1 MKRFFFFLL
10 ASISFQAPILSRG
23 CLSYLESEG
32 FYKNKYVGSY
42 YEAKYAFR
50 GLHPE
55 EQGATNW
62 PEWEAYRF
70 KKYPG
75 SWINCDLSKHN
86 DGGNKPFDNG
96 YTYCNG
102 KLFLSGIPS
111 QNYNFN
117 AVYDKNGE
125 KWSAFRG
132 SGIENNP
139 YYKNVSEC
147 YFDSESKSY
156 YEIVDEDFDLFIP
169 KANKKLWIKLK
180 SYNFYEQG
188 VQPSF

>member
-1 MKRFFFFLL
+1 MKRLLFFLL
-10 ASISFQAPILSRG
+10 ASISFQSPIFSRG
-23 CLSYLESEG
+23 CISFLESQG
-32 FYKNKYVGSY
+32 FYKNKYVSSI

-55 EQGATNW
+55 RQGARPW
-62 PEWEAYRF
+62 SEWEEYRERNTS
-70 KKYPG
+70 

-86 DGGNKPFDNG
+86 DESIKPFDNG
-96 YTYCNG
+96 NTYCNG
-102 KLFLSGIPS
+102 KLFFYGIPDK
-111 QNYNFN
+111 NYHFN
-117 AVYDKNGE
+117 VVYDKNGN

-147 YFDSESKSY
+147 YFDSESKFY
-156 YEIVDEDFDLFIP
+156 YEIVDEDFDLLIP
-169 KANKKLWIKLK
+169 EAGKNLWIKLR
-180 SYNFYEQG
+180 SYIFYKKG